1 MKSFKFKYAPLVWIL
16 LIAVILLTAAG
27 TAYSVFSTV
36 DAIKVQSNKIFS
48 SIIIAIVNLALLVF
62 ASSVAIFGKYTIKTG
77 VLYSFFGFIRTK
89 TQISEVV
96 QITHFKKT
104 DKLVLY
110 FKDAKYTVIVIS
122 PTDYDAFIESL
133 RQENSN
139 IIFNA
144 TVDGENK

>member
-27 TAYSVFSTV
+27 TAYSVFSAV